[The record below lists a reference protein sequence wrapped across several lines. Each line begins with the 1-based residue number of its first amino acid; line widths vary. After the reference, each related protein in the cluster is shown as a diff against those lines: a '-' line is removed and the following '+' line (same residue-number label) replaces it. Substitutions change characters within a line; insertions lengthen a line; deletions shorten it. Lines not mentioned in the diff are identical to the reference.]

1 MIIFL
6 FIFFMTGSIVPAV
19 ADTNLSIC
27 KFNAALKSDVKIG
40 CILIKIRAFYKM
52 FFLIVDQENPKT

>member
-1 MIIFL
+1 
-6 FIFFMTGSIVPAV
+6 MTGSIVPAV

-40 CILIKIRAFYKM
+40 YASIKIRAFYKM
-52 FFLIVDQENPKT
+52 FFLIVDQENPKNN